1 MNKFTIAGGI
11 VGVALVTLFGLSFVS
26 SPAAAG
32 EYDQFA
38 QCIADSGA
46 TFYGAFW
53 CGACNTQKDMFGAS
67 DEHLP
72 YVECSNP
79 NRSLNATCAQANISS
94 FPTWEFPDGS
104 RERGV
109 MPMTELA
116 DRTGCTPATDTQL
129 EAGSIPEEVEE
140 LSDETQSA
148 GTTSADVAGES
159 SGTSSPDEEDQEVGD
174 VPTSTDAA
182 TSS

>member
-46 TFYGAFW
+46 TYYAAFW
-53 CGACNTQKDMFGAS
+53 CPACNQQTALFGAS
-67 DEHLP
+67 EEHLP

-79 NRSLNATCAQANISS
+79 NRSLNATCAQAGIDG
-94 FPTWEFPDGS
+94 FPTWEFGDGS
-104 RERGV
+104 RETGV
-109 MPMTELA
+109 LSMSQLA
-116 DRTGCTPATDTQL
+116 ERTGCTFATDAELTGEVPQEEQPEPTQ
-129 EAGSIPEEVEE
+129 PVDEV
-140 LSDETQSA
+140 DM
-148 GTTSADVAGES
+148 
-159 SGTSSPDEEDQEVGD
+159 SGTSTPERAAEVSSAETG
-174 VPTSTDAA
+174 TTTGTAEGTTTA